1 MSLAGTVPCAH
12 CGSRSGGGGGCVAER
27 APRDS
32 KVEQCPDEL
41 MLVSLHPA
49 HIAAATAAI
58 IGTMLFHPQ
67 Q

>member
-1 MSLAGTVPCAH
+1 
-12 CGSRSGGGGGCVAER
+12 VAER

-41 MLVSLHPA
+41 MLVSLQPA
-49 HIAAATAAI
+49 HIAAATGAI